1 MSNQLKRTKREKLK
15 KKKNNI
21 NRSHLKTEVHHE
33 STITPDHHAISL
45 FLKIPCHITKITDI
59 CRFIGSNLK
68 QKSQINEKD
77 SIMQTMALTA
87 LYLLTKE
94 TNFTSEILESDFR
107 AILKSISK
115 IETIVSAATEGL
127 ADPQP
132 GST

>member
-15 KKKNNI
+15 KKQNNI
-21 NRSHLKTEVHHE
+21 NRSYLKTDVHHTN
-33 STITPDHHAISL
+33 TITPDHHAISL
-45 FLKIPCHITKITDI
+45 FLKIPRHITKITDI

-68 QKSQINEKD
+68 QKTQANEKD
-77 SIMQTMALTA
+77 STMQTIALTA

-94 TNFTSEILESDFR
+94 ADFTSEILESDFR

-115 IETIVSAATEGL
+115 IETIVSAAKEGL